1 MEARHG
7 NLSINSDN
15 IFPII
20 KKWMYSDKD
29 IFIRELISNG
39 CDAITKRRK
48 LDAIGEAELP
58 EGYKPK
64 ITVSVNDKEKT
75 LKFEDNGIGMTADEV
90 VKDITEIAFSGATEF
105 LDKYKD
111 KADNDQ
117 IIGHFGL
124 GFYSAFMVADLVEID
139 TLSYQ
144 QGAQP
149 VHWSCDGGTDYDM
162 EDGTR
167 TEPGTTITLHIS
179 EDSLEYANE
188 YKVRETIEKYC
199 GFMPTEIYLVNETAE
214 PQTETI
220 DEKDLKDTDKV
231 IEHIHTDAKYEEKKN
246 DDGTTEK
253 VETSPAKDE
262 VKIEKRPVPVN
273 DTQPLWLKQPS
284 ECKDDEYKEF
294 YRKVFN
300 DYRDPL
306 FWIHLNMEYPF
317 HLKGIL
323 YFPKVNTEYESI
335 EGKIKLYNNQ
345 VFIADNIKEVIPE
358 YLLVLKGVIDC
369 PDLPLNVS
377 RSALQNDGFAQK
389 ISDYISKKVSDK
401 LSGMFKTKRADYEK
415 YWNDIGIFIKYGI
428 LKDEKFQERM
438 KDYVLYEDLD
448 GKFSMLKE
456 IVDAAAPAE
465 DKAEKGADAASE
477 KNKDGEAAAEN
488 GDKSADTAADHDK
501 SAEKTAENGDKAA
514 EAGSTDKKEASD
526 SKEDAGKE
534 DKKKTTVYYYTD
546 AVQQSQYINMFRA
559 QKKQAYKL
567 GQTIDAPFISR
578 MEQID
583 DSVQFQR
590 IDAALTDDLK
600 GSSRNLKPESEKLQE
615 LFRKELGKDQ
625 LAVKA
630 ENLKDKNIAA
640 MVTISEEMRR
650 YYDMMKIY
658 GMSGQ
663 NTNMDMFEGSQT
675 LILNAR
681 HPLVKYVYEHKDD
694 EEGVKI
700 FVEQIYDLAVLSNR
714 SLTPDEMTK
723 FVARSND
730 IMLKLT
736 GNGSTEKEEPEESKQ

>member
-39 CDAITKRRK
+39 CDAITKRKK

-58 EGYKPK
+58 EGYKAK

-90 VKDITEIAFSGATEF
+90 VKDITEIAFSGASEF

-149 VHWSCDGGTDYDM
+149 VHWTCDGGTDYDM

-167 TEPGTTITLHIS
+167 TEPGTTVTLHIS
-179 EDSLEYANE
+179 DDSLEFANE

-345 VFIADNIKEVIPE
+345 VFIADNIKEV
-358 YLLVLKGVIDC
+358 
-369 PDLPLNVS
+369 PDGL
-377 RSALQNDGFAQK
+377 
-389 ISDYISKKVSDK
+389 
-401 LSGMFKTKRADYEK
+401 
-415 YWNDIGIFIKYGI
+415 
-428 LKDEKFQERM
+428 
-438 KDYVLYEDLD
+438 
-448 GKFSMLKE
+448 
-456 IVDAAAPAE
+456 
-465 DKAEKGADAASE
+465 
-477 KNKDGEAAAEN
+477 
-488 GDKSADTAADHDK
+488 
-501 SAEKTAENGDKAA
+501 
-514 EAGSTDKKEASD
+514 
-526 SKEDAGKE
+526 
-534 DKKKTTVYYYTD
+534 
-546 AVQQSQYINMFRA
+546 
-559 QKKQAYKL
+559 
-567 GQTIDAPFISR
+567 
-578 MEQID
+578 
-583 DSVQFQR
+583 
-590 IDAALTDDLK
+590 
-600 GSSRNLKPESEKLQE
+600 
-615 LFRKELGKDQ
+615 
-625 LAVKA
+625 
-630 ENLKDKNIAA
+630 
-640 MVTISEEMRR
+640 
-650 YYDMMKIY
+650 
-658 GMSGQ
+658 
-663 NTNMDMFEGSQT
+663 EGC
-675 LILNAR
+675 
-681 HPLVKYVYEHKDD
+681 H
-694 EEGVKI
+694 
-700 FVEQIYDLAVLSNR
+700 
-714 SLTPDEMTK
+714 
-723 FVARSND
+723 
-730 IMLKLT
+730 
-736 GNGSTEKEEPEESKQ
+736 

>member
-39 CDAITKRRK
+39 CDAITKRKK

-90 VKDITEIAFSGATEF
+90 VKDITEIAFSGASEF
-105 LDKYKD
+105 LSKYKD

-124 GFYSAFMVADLVEID
+124 GFYSAFMVSDLVEID

-144 QGAQP
+144 DGAQP
-149 VHWSCDGGTDYDM
+149 VHWECDGGTDYDM
-162 EDGTR
+162 KDGTR
-167 TEPGTTITLHIS
+167 AEAGTTITLHIS
-179 EDSLEYANE
+179 DDSLEFANE

-273 DTQPLWLKQPS
+273 DTNPLWLKQPS
-284 ECKDDEYKEF
+284 ECTDDEYKEF

-401 LSGMFKTKRADYEK
+401 LSGMFKTKREDYEK

-448 GKFSMLKE
+448 GKFSTLKE
-456 IVDAAAPAE
+456 IIDANTPKE
-465 DKAEKGADAASE
+465 DKAEGTEAE
-477 KNKDGEAAAEN
+477 QKDGDKAEK
-488 GDKSADTAADHDK
+488 KSADADKTEAAGTDK
-501 SAEKTAENGDKAA
+501 GSDEKAGSDGDKAA
-514 EAGSTDKKEASD
+514 DADKGSVNGDDDGE
-526 SKEDAGKE
+526 E
-534 DKKKTTVYYYTD
+534 KKKITVYYITD
-546 AVQQSQYINMFRA
+546 EVQQSQYINMFRA

-578 MEQID
+578 MEQAED
-583 DSVQFQR
+583 KVQFQR
-590 IDAALTDDLK
+590 IDAALTDDMK
-600 GSSRNLKPESEKLQE
+600 GSSRNLKTESEKMQE
-615 LFRKELGKDQ
+615 LFRKVLGKEQ
-625 LAVKA
+625 LSVKA
-630 ENLKDKNIAA
+630 ENLKDKSVAA
-640 MVTISEEMRR
+640 IVTISEEMRR

-658 GMSGQ
+658 GMGGQ
-663 NTNMDMFEGSQT
+663 NPGQDMFEGSQT

-694 EEGVKI
+694 EDGIRI
-700 FVEQIYDLAVLSNR
+700 FVEQLYDLAVLSNR

-730 IMLKLT
+730 IMLKLAEGAKT
-736 GNGSTEKEEPEESKQ
+736 ESTKTEE